1 MLKIAAEMYRWTQ
14 LPTKCG
20 LAVQVL
26 PVLFGWLVFASFST
40 AQAQIVTARISVIST
55 NPARIRVSAELH
67 QPTRT
72 VSFRQT
78 YAGILGLGERIQSL
92 QAVSG
97 NGTAVSLHAM
107 GGGEFRA
114 DEEFARFSYEV
125 DLAPPSRPSQMS
137 HVSWLNQDQGLLFM
151 ADLLPQRFD
160 GASIS
165 KAQITIEP
173 PGGWSV
179 RGNLSSRT
187 STYDLN
193 DPESAVFLLSRSIHE
208 KQQRVSSID
217 VSVILS
223 GAWPV
228 SESEVL
234 KSTTRILKEYLRVT
248 KFTLRDDAF
257 LFLVP
262 YAGSAGP
269 DNWTS
274 ETRGNAV
281 VLLLGKNSTAKRV
294 LARLEVVL
302 SHELF
307 HLWVPNSLKLPG
319 AYDWFFEGFTIYQ
332 ALRTDLRLGFISFE
346 GYLETLARVMDS
358 YMATSSDSLSL
369 LDASEQRWTTSAQT
383 VYEQGMLVAFLYDLT
398 LRKQT
403 GCDES
408 LDDVYP
414 RLFRVTSAGQASANE
429 IIIKLLTEPDG
440 LQTFARDYLERPV
453 KINLDEI
460 LSTYGIIQSSG
471 SGPTRWAPAV
481 NLTPAQRK
489 LLGCLGYKK

>member
-1 MLKIAAEMYRWTQ
+1 MLKIAAQMYRWTK
-14 LPTKCG
+14 LPTKCDVG
-20 LAVQVL
+20 FQVL
-26 PVLFGWLVFASFST
+26 PVLFGCLVFGSFST
-40 AQAQIVTARISVIST
+40 VNAQTVTARISVIST
-55 NPARIRVSAELH
+55 NPARVRVSAELN
-67 QPTRT
+67 QATRT

-78 YAGILGLGERIQSL
+78 YAGILGLGERIPSL
-92 QAVSG
+92 QAFSG
-97 NGTAVSLHAM
+97 SRALDIHTM
-107 GGGEFRA
+107 GAGEFRA
-114 DEEFARFSYEV
+114 DEAFSRFSYEV

-137 HVSWLNQDQGLLFM
+137 HVSWLNQDRGLLLM

-160 GASIS
+160 GASSS
-165 KAQITIEP
+165 KAQITIEAP
-173 PGGWSV
+173 DGWSV
-179 RGNLSSRT
+179 RGNLSSRG
-187 STYDLN
+187 STFALN
-193 DPESAVFLLSRSIHE
+193 DPESAIFLLSRSIHE

-223 GAWPV
+223 GEWPV

-234 KSTTRILKEYLRVT
+234 KSTVRILKEYLRVT

-262 YAGSAGP
+262 YAGGAGP

-281 VLLLGKNSTAKRV
+281 VLLLGKNSTARRV

-332 ALRTDLRLGFISFE
+332 ALRTDLRLGFISFD

-358 YMATSSDSLSL
+358 YTAASSDSLSL

-383 VYEQGMLVAFLYDLT
+383 VYEQGMLVAFLYDLM
-398 LRKQT
+398 LRRQT
-403 GCDES
+403 GCEAS
-408 LDDVYP
+408 LEDVYP
-414 RLFRVTSAGQASANE
+414 KLFGAASAGQASANE
-429 IIIKLLTEPDG
+429 IIIKLLTEPDD
-440 LQTFARDYLERPV
+440 LQMFARDYLERPA
-453 KINLDEI
+453 KINFDEI
-460 LSTYGIIQSSG
+460 FSSYGIVQSSG
-471 SGPTRWAPAV
+471 SGPTRWTPAG